1 MLSERMEYHRHVE
14 VVKHES
20 QSEVSGS
27 QLVPPDCEYTKTG
40 EERKFLN
47 LGQTKMKVDDR

>member
-1 MLSERMEYHRHVE
+1 MLSKRMEYHRHVE